1 MKSIY
6 NHTRR
11 SCAHILEMKNFM
23 VKNRPVQISMYKTII
38 AGLEIKHFMNVH
50 IRNLA
55 LDKNLV
61 IRMGNTLEA
70 WSYSDH
76 ICCIIVFQEIVV
88 PSILSES

>member
-11 SCAHILEMKNFM
+11 SCAHILEMKIFM
-23 VKNRPVQISMYKTII
+23 VKNRPVQFSMYKIII
-38 AGLEIKHFMNVH
+38 AGLEIKRFMNID

-55 LDKNLV
+55 LDKNLI

-76 ICCIIVFQEIVV
+76 VYCIIVFQEIVV
-88 PSILSES
+88 P

>member
-11 SCAHILEMKNFM
+11 SCAHILEMKIFM
-23 VKNRPVQISMYKTII
+23 VKNRPVQFSMYKIII
-38 AGLEIKHFMNVH
+38 AGLEIKRFINID

-76 ICCIIVFQEIVV
+76 VYCIIVFQEIVV
-88 PSILSES
+88 P